1 MEWYGPLTVLPAIA
15 LLILSTSNFI
25 ISLNKEVSKLG
36 KHKAD
41 NAEIIILKLAQLKR
55 LGIANIGFYSGVFLF
70 LLAGIIKALFY
81 FDTFFY
87 GLMLVG
93 VFATA
98 VSILFLFIHSIKSVS
113 IRQKHLKL

>member
-36 KHKAD
+36 KKKK
-41 NAEIIILKLAQLKR
+41 NAMIIDLKLAQLKR
-55 LGIANIGFYSGVFLF
+55 LGIANVSFYTGVLLF
-70 LLAGIIKALFY
+70 LVAGILKALV
-81 FDTFFY
+81 DADSFFY
-87 GLMLVG
+87 TIMLLG
-93 VFATA
+93 VISTTIA
-98 VSILFLFIHSIKSVS
+98 ILFLFIHSIKSVS